1 MLAGR
6 KIVVI
11 GASTGIGA
19 AALRRFATY
28 GADVLGVARST
39 ETGAALADELC
50 AEGLKARFR
59 RADITS
65 EREVVDLFAWMA
77 GEWGRPDGALN
88 NAAMT
93 QDALPIDATPTAVF
107 DALFAVNVR
116 GTWLCLREEMALM
129 AGHGGSIVNV
139 ASIAGQRGF
148 PGLSVYTAS
157 KHAVLGMTKSA
168 ALDGAARGVR
178 VNCLCP
184 GTTRTRMMEQQM
196 ATRPGGLE
204 GTIARIP
211 LGRLSDPVEQAE
223 AAAWLLSDR
232 ATFVTGEALTVDG
245 GATIR

>member
-11 GASTGIGA
+11 GASSGIGA

-28 GADVLGVARST
+28 GADVLGVARSADAGTAIAT
-39 ETGAALADELC
+39 ELR
-50 AEGLKARFR
+50 AEGLKASFR
-59 RADITS
+59 RADIAS
-65 EREVVDLFAWMA
+65 ERDVVELFSWMA

-93 QDALPIDATPTAVF
+93 QDAMPIDATPIAVF
-107 DALFAVNVR
+107 DELFAVNVR
-116 GTWLCLREEMALM
+116 GTWLCLREEMSLM
-129 AGHGGSIVNV
+129 AGHGGAIVNV

-178 VNCLCP
+178 VNCICP

-196 ATRPGGLE
+196 VTRPGGLE
-204 GTIARIP
+204 ATLARIP
-211 LGRLSDPVEQAE
+211 LGRLSDPREQAE
-223 AAAWLLSDR
+223 AAAWLMSDR
-232 ATFVTGEALTVDG
+232 ASFVTGEALTVDG